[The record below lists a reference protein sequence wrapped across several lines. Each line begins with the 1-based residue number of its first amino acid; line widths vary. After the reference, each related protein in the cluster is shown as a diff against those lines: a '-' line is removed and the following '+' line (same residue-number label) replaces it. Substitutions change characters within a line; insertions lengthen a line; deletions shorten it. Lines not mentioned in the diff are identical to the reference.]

1 MSAGRPAQPSCSR
14 GPPVLDSFPAA
25 RIFFFCTLLV
35 CSVPAI
41 AAEVASRP
49 ISLAQA
55 LQRALA
61 ANPRLTS
68 AERDIG
74 IATGLKIQAGALPN
88 PDLSFELDRA
98 LGSGPYTGV
107 RSAETTLQLSQL
119 VELGGKREARLAAG
133 AAGVGTAVWQRRAT
147 ELEVLSETAIAF
159 IIVVGAQRRIE
170 IFNEQIST
178 LDQLIPLLQKRVQE
192 GASSPAETLRAQ
204 VAADLF
210 RVERERAKTQLATA
224 RRDLAILMGESSP
237 RFGEA
242 LGRLASVG
250 QPAPF
255 RSILQAIDANPQL
268 MRWTAVT
275 AQRNAE
281 LILARLKPI
290 PDLHLSAGWRN
301 FQDTNDNAVR
311 LGLSIPLPVFDQN
324 SGNIMAAQEMLA
336 KTGAERAINKLV
348 LISIAG
354 RAYDALNGALAEL
367 KLLRTTIIPNARSAA
382 ETIQSGY
389 TQGRFTLLELLD
401 IRGSVLQALLRE
413 QEALQNFHVAIATIE
428 GLVGNPFSLTRESSR

>member
-1 MSAGRPAQPSCSR
+1 MMYLIKVALRLMCA
-14 GPPVLDSFPAA
+14 
-25 RIFFFCTLLV
+25 LLV
-35 CSVPAI
+35 LAVPAE
-41 AAEVASRP
+41 AAEKVQRS
-49 ISLAQA
+49 ISLPEA

-61 ANPRLTS
+61 ANPRLTA

-74 IATGLKIQAGALPN
+74 IAGGLRIQAGALPN
-88 PDLSFELDRA
+88 PDVSFELDNA
-98 LGSGPYTGV
+98 LGSGPYKGV

-119 VELGGKREARLAAG
+119 VELGGKREARVAAG
-133 AAGVGTAVWQRRAT
+133 EAGIGTAVWQRRAT
-147 ELEVLSETAIAF
+147 RLEVLSETAIAF
-159 IIVVGAQRRIE
+159 ITIISAQRRIE
-170 IFNEQIST
+170 IFNEQIASF
-178 LDQLIPLLQKRVQE
+178 DPLIPLLQKRVQE

-224 RRDLAILMGESSP
+224 RRDLAILMGDSIP

-242 LGRLASVG
+242 VGRLASVG
-250 QPAPF
+250 QPPSFQAVV
-255 RSILQAIDANPQL
+255 QAIEANPQL

-281 LILARLKPI
+281 LILARLKSI
-290 PDLHLSAGWRN
+290 PDVHLSAGWRH

-311 LGLSIPLPVFDQN
+311 LGVSIPLPVFDQN
-324 SGNIMAAQEMLA
+324 TGNIIAAQETLA
-336 KTGAERAINKLV
+336 KAGAERAINKLV

-354 RAYDALNGALAEL
+354 RAYDALTGALAEL
-367 KLLRTTIIPNARSAA
+367 KLLRTSVIPNARSAA

-389 TQGRFTLLELLD
+389 LQGRFTLLELLD
-401 IRGSVLQALLRE
+401 VRGSVLQALLRE
-413 QEALQNFHVAIATIE
+413 QEALQNFHIAIATIE

>member
-1 MSAGRPAQPSCSR
+1 MSNFR
-14 GPPVLDSFPAA
+14 VAA
-25 RIFFFCTLLV
+25 RVLCALLTCSGPAMAVEGSSRTL
-35 CSVPAI
+35 
-41 AAEVASRP
+41 
-49 ISLAQA
+49 SLPQA

-61 ANPRLTS
+61 ANPRLTA

-74 IATGLKIQAGALPN
+74 IATGLKVQAGAVPN
-88 PDLSFELDRA
+88 PDLHFELDNA
-98 LGSGPYTGV
+98 LGSGPYKGL
-107 RSAETTLQLSQL
+107 RSAETNLQLSQV

-133 AAGVGTAVWQRRAT
+133 EAGVGTAVWQRRAT
-147 ELEVLSETAIAF
+147 RLEVLSETAIAF
-159 IIVVGAQRRIE
+159 ITIVSAQRRIE
-170 IFNEQIST
+170 IFDDQIAS

-210 RVERERAKTQLATA
+210 RVDRERAKTLLATA

-242 LGRLASVG
+242 VGRLADVG
-250 QPAPF
+250 QPPSF
-255 RSILQAIDANPQL
+255 KDVVRAIEANPQL
-268 MRWTAVT
+268 IRWTAVT

-281 LILARLKPI
+281 LIIARLKAI
-290 PDLHLSAGWRN
+290 PDVHVSAGWRH

-311 LGLSIPLPVFDQN
+311 LGVSIPLPVFDQN
-324 SGNIMAAQEMLA
+324 TGNIIAAQETLA
-336 KTGAERAINKLV
+336 KTDAERAINRLV

-354 RAYDALNGALAEL
+354 RAYDALAGALAEL
-367 KLLRTTIIPNARSAA
+367 KLLRASVIPNARSAA

-389 TQGRFTLLELLD
+389 LQGRFTLLELLD
-401 IRGSVLQALLRE
+401 VRGSVLQALLRE
-413 QEALQNFHVAIATIE
+413 QEALQNFHIAIATIE